1 MDASIREEQE
11 VGDGTS
17 TLGVKWSPLTL
28 TRYVI
33 LDCEGKP
40 LSGGGMPWLYA
51 SEHYAGSISEH
62 FARSKVQRVKVLI
75 EKVGEPLI
83 DEVPK

>member
-1 MDASIREEQE
+1 MDAEIRKEQA
-11 VGDGTS
+11 VDDGAS

-40 LSGGGMPWLYA
+40 FSGGGMPWLYSSRKYTEGVA
-51 SEHYAGSISEH
+51 EH
-62 FARSKVQRVKVLI
+62 FANSRVQRVKVTI
-75 EKVGEPLI
+75 ERS
-83 DEVPK
+83 